1 MNQSNQIKKTALYC
15 RLSQDDG
22 IEGDSNSI
30 QNQKAILQKFAEDHH
45 FPSPCFYV
53 DDGFSGGNFQRP
65 AFQQMISDMENGE
78 IGIIVTKDLSRLG
91 RNQLHTGLYIE
102 ERFPMFGVRYIAI
115 NDNVDTDSSESNDL
129 MPFKNLFNEWFI
141 RDTSRKIRAVQKAK
155 AERGERLGTRAPYGY
170 VKDLET
176 KKLVIDE
183 EAAMQKRKAEL
194 DAIFKKLYEDSVLNR
209 ITAEQFQMLS
219 ASYTDEQAKLTE
231 ALPQREAEIQ
241 RLKET
246 VSNTAAFLDKAK
258 RYTDIQ
264 ELTPELLR
272 LFIQKIVVHEKEV
285 KWSKHAPQTV
295 EIHYADIGCMENRQT
310 AKPEQHKEIPK
321 VS

>member
-1 MNQSNQIKKTALYC
+1 MSNQKKT
-15 RLSQDDG
+15 
-22 IEGDSNSI
+22 
-30 QNQKAILQKFAEDHH
+30 
-45 FPSPCFYV
+45 
-53 DDGFSGGNFQRP
+53 
-65 AFQQMISDMENGE
+65 
-78 IGIIVTKDLSRLG
+78 
-91 RNQLHTGLYIE
+91 
-102 ERFPMFGVRYIAI
+102 
-115 NDNVDTDSSESNDL
+115 
-129 MPFKNLFNEWFI
+129 
-141 RDTSRKIRAVQKAK
+141 
-155 AERGERLGTRAPYGY
+155 
-170 VKDLET
+170 
-176 KKLVIDE
+176 
-183 EAAMQKRKAEL
+183 AMQKRKAEL
-194 DAIFKKLYEDSVLNR
+194 DAIFKKLYEDSVLGR

-219 ASYTDEQAKLTE
+219 TSYTDEQAKLTE
-231 ALPQREAEIQ
+231 SLPQREAEIQ

-272 LFIQKIVVHEKEV
+272 LFIQKIMVHEKEV